1 MLKEIEISLLT
12 LTLTMCLSSCGG
24 NGDQNNGGQNNGG
37 QNNGAAD
44 GNGEVKTDSIP
55 SENTETEPDA
65 SANVP
70 YRYVFDFVDEQNT
83 LTLKP

>member
-1 MLKEIEISLLT
+1 MLKEKEISILT
-12 LTLTMCLSSCGG
+12 LALTVCLSSCGG
-24 NGDQNNGGQNNGG
+24 NGG

-44 GNGEVKTDSIP
+44 GNKTDSIP

>member
-1 MLKEIEISLLT
+1 MLKEKEISILT
-12 LTLTMCLSSCGG
+12 LALTVCLSSCGG
-24 NGDQNNGGQNNGG
+24 NGG